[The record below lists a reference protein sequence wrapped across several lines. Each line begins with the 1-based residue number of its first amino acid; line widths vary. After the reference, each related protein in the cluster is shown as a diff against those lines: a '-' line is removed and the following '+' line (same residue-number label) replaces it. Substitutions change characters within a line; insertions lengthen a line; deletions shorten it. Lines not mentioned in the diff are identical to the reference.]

1 MAIVLIALRN
11 NNLIRPRFLKQPCG
25 RIIMVLSLF
34 TFKKQ
39 GARAKGAPCPGYA
52 EVVMGNKG
60 FESTGKVAAVRD
72 NRSGEPALS
81 AIVVIP
87 DRYETVRYTMSRLQA
102 QSAAEQ
108 IEVVFVT
115 PSYQQLALDES
126 RFKCF
131 HSWQVV
137 EVGTVTF
144 KARAFAAGIRHA
156 RAPVVALTE
165 DHSFP
170 DARWAE
176 VFIAAHRQ
184 PWAAVG
190 PAMCNGNPD
199 TMLSW
204 ADFYQAYGEWTPPVS
219 SGPVSQLAGH
229 NSSYKRDILL
239 ALGDRLDFMMEAEGS
254 LHRELKAQGY
264 KLMLES
270 GTCTTH
276 LNFASWSSW
285 LPKRYYTGR
294 QVSST
299 WAKEWPWRRRLLF
312 TAASPLIPWVRLWRV
327 GRRIRRGQ
335 PCVFLMR
342 MIPVLL
348 VGLLVEGIGY
358 TMGYAAGPGSSI
370 EKAEKYEYHRVSDTR
385 SVNDSK

>member
-1 MAIVLIALRN
+1 MD
-11 NNLIRPRFLKQPCG
+11 
-25 RIIMVLSLF
+25 
-34 TFKKQ
+34 
-39 GARAKGAPCPGYA
+39 
-52 EVVMGNKG
+52 NKG
-60 FESTGKVAAVRD
+60 MESTGKVAVGRN
-72 NRSGEPALS
+72 NRSGQPALS

-87 DRYETVRYTMSRLQA
+87 DSYETVRYTMSRLQA
-102 QSAAEQ
+102 QSAVEQ
-108 IEVVFVT
+108 IEVVFVM
-115 PSYQQLALDES
+115 PSYQQLALDEAQ
-126 RFKCF
+126 FKCF
-131 HSWQVV
+131 HGWQAI
-137 EVGTVTF
+137 EVGTVIS
-144 KARAFAAGIRHA
+144 KARAFAVGIRHA

-170 DARWAE
+170 DAKWAE

-219 SGPVSQLAGH
+219 SKSISQLPGH

-254 LHRELKAQGY
+254 LHRELKSKGY
-264 KLMLES
+264 ELLLES
-270 GTCTTH
+270 STCTTH
-276 LNFASWSSW
+276 LNFATWSSW

-299 WAKEWPWRRRLLF
+299 WAKEWSWRRRLLF

-335 PCVFLMR
+335 PSVFLMR
-342 MIPVLL
+342 LIPVLL
-348 VGLLVEGIGY
+348 VGLLIEGIGY
-358 TMGYAAGPGSSI
+358 TMGFAAGAGSSI
-370 EKAEKYEYHRVSDTR
+370 EKVEKYEYHRVSDPL
-385 SVNDSK
+385 SVKDNKYTYP

>member
-1 MAIVLIALRN
+1 M
-11 NNLIRPRFLKQPCG
+11 
-25 RIIMVLSLF
+25 
-34 TFKKQ
+34 
-39 GARAKGAPCPGYA
+39 APCPGYS
-52 EVVMGNKG
+52 EVFMGNKVL
-60 FESTGKVAAVRD
+60 ESTGKVAVVRD

-87 DRYETVRYTMSRLQA
+87 DRYETVEYTMSRLQA

-108 IEVVFVT
+108 IEVVFVM
-115 PSYQQLALDES
+115 PAYQQLALDES

-176 VFIAAHRQ
+176 VFITAHRQ

-204 ADFYQAYGEWTPPVS
+204 ADFYQAYGKWTPPVL
-219 SGPVSQLAGH
+219 SGPVHQLPGH

-239 ALGDRLDFMMEAEGS
+239 ALGEKLEILMQAES
-254 LHRELKAQGY
+254 VLHRQLIGQGY
-264 KLMLES
+264 ELMLES

-285 LPKRYYTGR
+285 IPAKYHTGR
-294 QVSST
+294 EFAAT
-299 WAKEWPWRRRLLF
+299 WSHSWSWPRRLLF
-312 TAASPLIPWVRLWRV
+312 TVASPLIPWIRLWHIQKNVRRGHSVGFLVRLLPILFA
-327 GRRIRRGQ
+327 G
-335 PCVFLMR
+335 MT
-342 MIPVLL
+342 
-348 VGLLVEGIGY
+348 VEGFGQMLGY
-358 TMGYAAGPGSSI
+358 VAGPGSSS
-370 EKAEKYEYHRVSDTR
+370 EKIAMYEYHRVSDTP
-385 SVNDSK
+385 SVNDNK

>member
-1 MAIVLIALRN
+1 MR
-11 NNLIRPRFLKQPCG
+11 Q
-25 RIIMVLSLF
+25 M
-34 TFKKQ
+34 
-39 GARAKGAPCPGYA
+39 APCPGYS
-52 EVVMGNKG
+52 EVFMANKG
-60 FESTGKVAAVRD
+60 FESAGKVAVRRD

-87 DRYETVRYTMSRLQA
+87 DRYETVEYTMSRLQA
-102 QSAAEQ
+102 QSVVEQ
-108 IEVVFVT
+108 VEVVFVV
-115 PSYQQLALDES
+115 PSYQQIAPDES
-126 RFKCF
+126 LLKCF
-131 HSWQVV
+131 HSWQAV
-137 EVGTVTF
+137 EVGTVTC

-219 SGPVSQLAGH
+219 SGPVSQLPGH
-229 NSSYKRDILL
+229 NSSYKRDMLL

-270 GTCTTH
+270 STCTTH

-285 LPKRYYTGR
+285 IPAKYHTGR
-294 QVSST
+294 EFAAT
-299 WAKEWPWRRRLLF
+299 WSHSWSWPRRLLF
-312 TAASPLIPWVRLWRV
+312 TVASPLIPWIRLWHIQKNV
-327 GRRIRRGQ
+327 RRGHS
-335 PCVFLMR
+335 VGFLIR
-342 MIPVLL
+342 LL
-348 VGLLVEGIGY
+348 PILFAGMTVEGFGQMLGY
-358 TMGYAAGPGSSI
+358 VAGPGSSS
-370 EKAEKYEYHRVSDTR
+370 EKIAMYEFHRIGDPKP
-385 SVNDSK
+385 VNRGGISLSW